1 MASGRNK
8 TTLYLDEAVY
18 RRLKLLA
25 RARGVAPALLVR
37 EAMAQYVAAHDRRRL
52 PASIGAGASRRADLS
67 ERAEDLL
74 QGFGR

>member
-8 TTLYLDEAVY
+8 TTLYLDEVVY